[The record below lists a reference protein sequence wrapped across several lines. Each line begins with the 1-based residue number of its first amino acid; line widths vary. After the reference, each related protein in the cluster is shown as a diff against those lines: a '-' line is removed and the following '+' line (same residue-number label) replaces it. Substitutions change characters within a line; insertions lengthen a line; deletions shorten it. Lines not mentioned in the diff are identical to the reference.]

1 MNRRR
6 LVLLLSTAS
15 LVSFCACAGSQP
27 GSYPDTNPSSDVGF
41 YDELSP
47 YGTWENVAPYG
58 DCWVPLDVPVGWR
71 PYTEGYWE
79 NTDYGWM
86 WISQDPWG
94 QTPYHY
100 GRWAEDDSY
109 GWVWVPDDDEVW
121 APAWVAWRYGGGYV
135 GWAPLPPDVGWQSG
149 TGLSVSA
156 ADLDQRIARDSWC
169 FAPTRAFGTT
179 RMSASVLPPSRNLT
193 LISLTLNVT
202 HYDVFNSRPA
212 ERGLSLDILERDTGR
227 KFQRYQ
233 VTDSSSPASRRG
245 SGIRGQ
251 TIEVYRPPVTGVRN
265 RPVRPTP
272 ETQPAPSPAVIQRLD
287 ADQRQF
293 DQRMQKERAALG
305 REHQNELKQQGKPGA
320 PGDLLRQQQQQ
331 AELKAQQDREAKERR
346 ALDQR
351 RKIVQDRQRNQGQ
364 GRGQGQGKGNAQGQG
379 RGQGQGKGQG
389 QGQGQGANPDSA
401 QGSRSRPGR

>member
-1 MNRRR
+1 MNGRR
-6 LVLLLSTAS
+6 LMLLLSAAS
-15 LVSFCACAGSQP
+15 LASFCACAGSQP
-27 GSYPDTNPSSDVGF
+27 GSYSDTNPSADVGF
-41 YDELSP
+41 YDELSQ
-47 YGTWENVAPYG
+47 YGTWENVPPYG

-100 GRWAEDDSY
+100 GRWAEDDYY
-109 GWVWVPDDDEVW
+109 GYVWVPDDDEVW
-121 APAWVAWRYGGGYV
+121 APAWVAWRYGGGFV

-149 TGLSVSA
+149 VGLSVSVS
-156 ADLDQRIARDSWC
+156 DLDQRIARDSWC
-169 FAPTRAFGTT
+169 FAPAQSFGTT
-179 RMSASVLPPSRNLT
+179 RLSASMLPPSRNLT

-202 HYDVFNSRPA
+202 RYDVYNSRPA

-233 VTDSSSPASRRG
+233 VLDSSSPTNPRG
-245 SGIRGQ
+245 SGIRGR
-251 TIEVYRPPVTGVRN
+251 TIQVYRPPVTGVRN
-265 RPVRPTP
+265 RPARPTP
-272 ETQPAPSPAVIQRLD
+272 QEQPAPSPAVIQRLD

-305 REHQNELKQQGKPGA
+305 REHQNELKQGQPRA
-320 PGDLLRQQQQQ
+320 PADQIRQQQQ
-331 AELKAQQDREAKERR
+331 AELKAQQEREVKERR

-364 GRGQGQGKGNAQGQG
+364 GKGQSQGKGRGRAQGRPQG
-379 RGQGQGKGQG
+379 RGQGQGAG
-389 QGQGQGANPDSA
+389 PDSA
-401 QGSRSRPGR
+401 QGPGSQGNQ